1 MRIIRDWKCPL
12 CGYIASNVPDDQP
25 RPVCPNDGTEC
36 EKMWSAPTQIFKG
49 DGWTPKFH

>member
-12 CGYIASNVPDDQP
+12 CGYVAENVPDDEP
-25 RPVCPNDGTEC
+25 RPVCPEHGVLC
-36 EKMWSAPTQIFKG
+36 EKKWSPPTQIFKG